1 MRHDSDAVDLDDEII
16 PHSANLARAA
26 CAVRTY
32 KLHHPLP
39 QLWIYLQTDA
49 ETLLHAALTRDVA
62 DVERHSLNSTS
73 VLPPRGIIPASRN
86 PRARIAPLKLL
97 GHVPDLVP
105 AHCRFRLRH
114 SLILFLAD
122 KISAFVFKNGTY
134 KKELPNFTAQQPE

>member
-1 MRHDSDAVDLDDEII
+1 MCHDPDAVNLHYQII
-16 PHSANLARAA
+16 PHSANLTRAA
-26 CAVRTY
+26 RAVRTY
-32 KLHHPLP
+32 KLNHPLP

-49 ETLLHAALTRDVA
+49 ETFLDAALARDVA
-62 DVERHSLNSTS
+62 DVEGHSLNSTS
-73 VLPPRGIIPASRN
+73 VFSPRRIIPASRN